1 MAQIP
6 KETIE
11 QVLLATDIAE
21 LIGSY
26 IPIKRAGS
34 QFKALCP
41 FHHEKTPSFTINPV
55 RQNFHCFGCGKGG
68 DAIDFVREYENMPF
82 TDAVQKLAQRAGVT
96 IVSAESNPQEDRA
109 RRARGRLMD
118 LHREATAFFHELL
131 MKDPAAAHARAYM
144 KSREFGG
151 AMAERW
157 SIGWMP
163 ENPKVF
169 LDWAR
174 ERKFSGRELLDGGLV
189 GMKAEGNPRAGIYV
203 RFRDRLMFPISNEIG
218 DVVAFTARKLNEAQS
233 GGKYINSI
241 ETAIF
246 RKSNILFGLDRARKA
261 ILKEKSALLC
271 EGQLDAICCHEAGIE
286 QAIATSGTACTQQHA
301 RLLKRYTKA
310 VLLCFDGDPSG
321 IKASQRAFG
330 ELVAEGLSV
339 KMVQLPAGDDPD
351 SFLKQHG
358 VEAFRAL
365 LENAD
370 DFFEAKL
377 KRAKAAGELDSAAER
392 AVVVNDCAS
401 LLAAMSDHVA
411 RDHQINVVASH
422 LQLSSSA
429 LREAVAKA
437 KNQADRRGNYEPTA
451 EPDAVQQVEPTPMHR
466 IVSWLSHLALSSA
479 PAQHFLA
486 EQFETLHEAS
496 HWLEG
501 IPLLEKIISV
511 APDPRSSAAVN
522 VFVGGLPESDRL
534 ALQKDPIGLEGAP
547 EDGMQA
553 AEHALAL
560 LSATVLQKRDAALKA
575 ALREPG
581 LKPERMM
588 ELLQEAKEI
597 SSLMRGI
604 GQRSEFDDELPASTW
619 KAKEP
624 AWKRWKD
631 RKS

>member
-6 KETIE
+6 KDTVE

-26 IPIKRAGS
+26 IPVKRQGS

-41 FHHEKTPSFTINPV
+41 FHNEKTPSFTINPH
-55 RQNFHCFGCGKGG
+55 RQTFHCFGCGKGG
-68 DAIDFVREYENMPF
+68 DAIAFIREYENLPF
-82 TDAVQKLAQRAGVT
+82 TDAVQRLAQRAGITVVET
-96 IVSAESNPQEDRA
+96 ESNPQEERA
-109 RRARGRLMD
+109 RRARGRLLD
-118 LHREATAFFHELL
+118 LHRESAAFFHRLL

-144 KSREFGG
+144 KSREFGPE
-151 AMAERW
+151 MAKRW
-157 SIGWMP
+157 QVGWMP

-174 ERKFSGRELLDGGLV
+174 EQKYTGRELLEGGLV
-189 GMKAEGNPRAGIYV
+189 GLKAEGNPRAGVYV

-218 DVVAFTARKLNEAQS
+218 DVVAFTARKLNEAQP

-271 EGQLDAICCHEAGIE
+271 EGQLDAICCHEAGVE

-310 VLLCFDGDPSG
+310 VLLCFDGDGAG
-321 IKASQRAFG
+321 IAASQRAFG

-339 KMVQLPAGDDPD
+339 KMVQLPSGDDPD
-351 SFLKQHG
+351 SFLRAHG
-358 VEAFRAL
+358 VEAFRRL

-377 KRAKAAGELDSAAER
+377 KRARKNGDLDSAAER
-392 AVVVNDCAS
+392 AVVVNDCAN
-401 LLAAMSDHVA
+401 LLAAMSDPVA

-429 LREAVAKA
+429 LRQAIAQAK
-437 KNQADRRGNYEPTA
+437 KQADRRAPA
-451 EPDAVQQVEPTPMHR
+451 ESPDVPDSQQQAEPTPMHR
-466 IVSWLSHLALSSA
+466 IVSWISHLALSSG

-496 HWLEG
+496 RWLEG
-501 IPLLEKIISV
+501 VPLLEKILAV

-522 VFVGGLPESDRL
+522 AFIGGLPEKDRL
-534 ALQKDPIGLEGAP
+534 ALLKDPIGLEGAP
-547 EDGMQA
+547 DDGMQA

-560 LSATVLQKRDAALKA
+560 LSATVLHKRDAAVKA

-581 LKPERMM
+581 LKAERMM
-588 ELLQEAKEI
+588 ELLEEAKEI

-619 KAKEP
+619 KPKTP
-624 AWKRWKD
+624 PWKKWNGK
-631 RKS
+631 KA